1 MSANILHLSRWLLSL
16 TRVELRGMLI
26 VHWFDKICKKAEV
39 WFVGSTMSRVRK
51 A

>member
-1 MSANILHLSRWLLSL
+1 MSAKIQPQSKWVISL

-39 WFVGSTMSRVRK
+39 WFEGSTMSRVRK

>member
-16 TRVELRGMLI
+16 TRVELSGMLI

-39 WFVGSTMSRVRK
+39 WFEVSAMSRVRK
-51 A
+51 T

>member
-1 MSANILHLSRWLLSL
+1 MSAKILHHSKWLLSL

-39 WFVGSTMSRVRK
+39 WFDGSTMSRVRK